1 MKTIL
6 TSLAAVVALS
16 AVAGPALAQPYAPR
30 HEQGR
35 YDQGRHDQGRHDP
48 AWVSVNQRQEQLDRR
63 IDRGVRQGDLSRRE
77 AQHLRGEFRDIARL
91 ENRYR
96 SNGLSFRERAD
107 LDRRFDRLS
116 AQIRYERRDHDGRRG

>member
-16 AVAGPALAQPYAPR
+16 AVAAPALAQPYAPR
-30 HEQGR
+30 HDQGR
-35 YDQGRHDQGRHDP
+35 YDQGRNDQGRHNQ
-48 AWVSVNQRQEQLDRR
+48 AWTSINQRQGQLDRR
-63 IDRGVRQGDLSRRE
+63 IDQGVRQGDLSRRE
-77 AQHLRGEFRDIARL
+77 AQRLRNEFRDIARL

-96 SNGLSFRERAD
+96 SNGLTFRERAD

-116 AQIRYERRDHDGRRG
+116 AQIRAERRDRDGRRG